1 MESESMKDQTKLP
14 WDVKQQCLWIVRGYE
29 RARRDYLR
37 QRLEILNSGGDNS
50 TDYLVEIGK
59 DAAGKPKYEERRA
72 FVPGAHNASRTTEN
86 IAMRL
91 DALEKSPECRKMRAV
106 EHARAKVGDGMPEAL
121 RDALQEGIMLNCQNG
136 RKYPFERLYI
146 VGLGRSEFYRIRDA
160 FFLEIAKEVGIW

>member
-1 MESESMKDQTKLP
+1 MTDQTKLP
-14 WDVKQQCLWIVRGYE
+14 WDVKQQCLWIVRGYD
-29 RARRDYLR
+29 RARREYLR
-37 QRLEILNSGGDNS
+37 QRIEILNAGGENYVTYQADGE
-50 TDYLVEIGK
+50 T
-59 DAAGKPKYEERRA
+59 RRA
-72 FVPGAHNASRTTEN
+72 YLPGAHQASRTTEN

-106 EHARAKVGDGMPEAL
+106 EHAREKVGAGMPEAL
-121 RDALQEGIMLNCQNG
+121 RDALQEGIMLNCKDG